1 MLSASPVLERLKEEG
16 YKLTTPRRR
25 IAEVLE
31 SRDTGHFRI
40 EELYDLVNQDG
51 FLVGLATI
59 YRTVRLLEDL
69 SLLTKIDLGDGQDRY
84 ELMISPHHHHHL
96 LCNQCKKVM
105 EVQGDFLDE
114 LEERIS
120 AMYSFNIEGH
130 DVIFYG
136 TCSSCKNRMENNE

>member
-1 MLSASPVLERLKEEG
+1 MLQGSQVLERLKEHG
-16 YKLTTPRRR
+16 YKITTPRRR

-40 EELYDLVNQDG
+40 EELYDLVNQEG

-69 SLLTKIDLGDGQDRY
+69 GLLAKIDLGDGQDRY
-84 ELMISPHHHHHL
+84 ELMASPHHHHHL
-96 LCNQCKKVM
+96 LCNHCKKVI

-114 LEERIS
+114 LEAKIGKL
-120 AMYSFNIEGH
+120 YSFDIQGH

-136 TCSSCKNRMENNE
+136 ICSSCKSRME